1 MGRTKDGIS
10 LSDDKIG
17 DLVRPR
23 VRG

>member
-1 MGRTKDGIS
+1 MGRAKDGIS